1 MLAVNFKEVHMY
13 KNTLLFCVILIMWL
27 IAAQAASAR
36 NLVVAVS
43 PYYAPDEAR
52 RHSIT
57 LLQQLTGLNQGSRV
71 TMIDGYNLSII
82 GEFNIPDNPAYNN
95 PKARL
100 GVNRKAVSAL
110 KRFADQSVAP
120 DGEGHSSISGAVR
133 LPQLLRYVANNF
145 AQSSR
150 LDVIVLGSPLYDDPR
165 EPVFSMAG
173 GHFPSDAHLF
183 ASQGKT
189 PFGAADQSKLL
200 KNVHVH
206 IGYGNDNI
214 MQGDRHAYFV
224 KRFWTLYAEALGGK
238 LGGFV
243 GDVPTLFRSVS
254 NNSAPPAHDFKP
266 VKSNKLEMIILPPV
280 ESRQSIFERPVSE
293 AALSQAQ
300 MRRAENVQ
308 IGISWQCALCDLDL
322 YAQAMPGAPVLYF
335 GRTVTTHGHYWKDYR
350 NSPDLTNGY
359 ETIGFDVPLDLRT
372 LTIVINFY
380 EGQAPQGVSGEIR
393 LSVNGHTYASTF
405 HISATT
411 GNKGRDVLEAIES
424 GRMNQ
429 PQSIIINP
437 LRVVGLQ

>member
-1 MLAVNFKEVHMY
+1 MY
-13 KNTLLFCVILIMWL
+13 KNTLLFCTILIMWL
-27 IAAQAASAR
+27 LAAQAASAR

-43 PYYAPDEAR
+43 PYYTPDEAR

-57 LLQQLTGLNQGSRV
+57 LLQQLTELNQGSRV
-71 TMIDGYNLSII
+71 TLLDGYNLSII

-100 GVNRKAVSAL
+100 GVNRKAATAL

-120 DGEGHSSISGAVR
+120 GGKGHPSISGAVR

-145 AQSSR
+145 ER
-150 LDVIVLGSPLYDDPR
+150 DGGLDVIILGSPLYDDPR

-173 GHFPSDAHLF
+173 GRFPSDGHLF

-189 PFGAADQSKLL
+189 PFGAAGHSGLL
-200 KNVHVH
+200 KNVIVH
-206 IGYGNDNI
+206 IGYGSDNI

-224 KRFWTLYAEALGGK
+224 KRFWTLYAELLGGK

-243 GDVPTLFRSVS
+243 GDVPTVFRSVS
-254 NNSAPPAHDFKP
+254 SNAAPPAHAFKP
-266 VKSNKLEMIILPPV
+266 VKSNKLEMVILPPV

-293 AALSQAQ
+293 TVLAQAQ
-300 MRRAENVQ
+300 IRRAENVQ

-335 GRTVTTHGHYWKDYR
+335 GRIVTPHGRYWKDYR
-350 NSPDLTNGY
+350 NSPGPTNGY

-372 LTIVINFY
+372 LTIAINFY
-380 EGQAPQGVSGEIR
+380 EGQAPQGVSGELR
-393 LSVNGHTYASTF
+393 LSIDGHTYASTF
-405 HISATT
+405 HIAATT
-411 GNKGRDVLEAIES
+411 GNQGKGALEAIES
-424 GRMNQ
+424 GHANQ